1 MERPQEKPLPTQN
14 EIKDYYTKYLFEK
27 NQSLQN
33 KINRLQNEVEE
44 LKKKL
49 GI

>member
-1 MERPQEKPLPTQN
+1 MEPYTQSD
-14 EIKDYYTKYLFEK
+14 IKDLYTKYLFEK

-33 KINRLQNEVEE
+33 KIKNLEAELQE

>member
-1 MERPQEKPLPTQN
+1 MERPNDKPLPTPK
-14 EIKDYYTKYLFEK
+14 EIQDYYTKYLFEK
-27 NQSLQN
+27 NKSLQSKVN
-33 KINRLQNEVEE
+33 KLENEVEE

>member
-1 MERPQEKPLPTQN
+1 MQQPTPD

-33 KINRLQNEVEE
+33 KITKLEIEVEE

-49 GI
+49 GIRTN

>member
-1 MERPQEKPLPTQN
+1 MERPQEKPFPTPN

-27 NQSLQN
+27 NKSLQS
-33 KINRLQNEVEE
+33 KVERLQNEVEE